1 MIKPEQPRIEIDD
14 LTAVI
19 RESIAAQKHED
30 RVAVVSSASQNGVQS
45 PIPELKLQPDFQP
58 RSNNRYHISD
68 LLRYHDRAFVE
79 NAFRAVLKRPPDA
92 TEFARDLKR
101 LRSGQ
106 FNKIDLLSTLR
117 YSNEGKAKAVEVDGL
132 TVPAL
137 MRRLGHLPIIGYF
150 IRLVIALVRLPDQVR
165 DQREF
170 AGYVLAQNQ
179 QIADFINVVSARVA
193 ECNATIS
200 HVEEKL
206 GALTD
211 TLRDEHNAHQK
222 TTDERFAQIAGYFEI
237 QKSEIEKQSVFLEA
251 LEPRFETLIQNEKTL
266 LLDQIKVLNELS
278 TSLQTAIEREAVKR
292 RQELDQLRSQQQQS
306 LSQQQKAFDVAAGD
320 LRAEIEQIHR
330 QLQQARTELSLQ
342 SRNLS
347 SVPLS
352 DSAAAPIESHKLDAL
367 YSALEDRFRG
377 TREEIKDRFKF
388 YLPYVEPAHDADVVD
403 LGCGRG
409 EWIELLSETG
419 FKARGVEK
427 NRVQIDACRERNL
440 EVVEDDM
447 IAYLRKLPDES
458 TGAVTG
464 FHIIE
469 HVSID
474 ALVSLLDEVLRV
486 LRPGG
491 VAIFETPNPENV
503 LVGSNFFYLDPTH
516 HHPLP
521 SELTYFL
528 FESRGFDRVEVLPL
542 HPWDA
547 GRVAGPGEL
556 TERFNGYF
564 FGPMDYAIV
573 GRKVEI

>member
-19 RESIAAQKHED
+19 RESIAAQKHD
-30 RVAVVSSASQNGVQS
+30 DGPGFSNASATENTVQPS
-45 PIPELKLQPDFQP
+45 APELKLQPDFQP

-79 NAFRAVLKRPPDA
+79 NAFRAIVKRPPDA

-101 LRSGQ
+101 VRSGQ

-117 YSNEGKAKAVEVDGL
+117 YSNEGKAKGVEIDGL

-137 MRRLGHLPIIGYF
+137 VRQLGHLPIIGYF

-179 QIADFINVVSARVA
+179 QMADFINVISARVA
-193 ECNATIS
+193 EYSTAVSRVEERLSEQMRSEHEASERATI
-200 HVEEKL
+200 
-206 GALTD
+206 
-211 TLRDEHNAHQK
+211 
-222 TTDERFAQIAGYFEI
+222 ERLNHLNDHFAA
-237 QKSEIEKQSVFLEA
+237 EIEKQSALFDQLGPRIEA
-251 LEPRFETLIQNEKTL
+251 RIQTEKD
-266 LLDQIKVLNELS
+266 LLDQRIKLLDELS
-278 TSLQTAIEREAVKR
+278 ATLQIGIEREAVKR

-306 LSQQQKAFDVAAGD
+306 AARHEHAITAAANE
-320 LRAEIEQIHR
+320 LREEIERVHR
-330 QLQQARTELSLQ
+330 QLQHARAELSLQ
-342 SRNLS
+342 SRNIS
-347 SVPLS
+347 SVVTPAS
-352 DSAAAPIESHKLDAL
+352 DPAPAESHQLDAL
-367 YSALEDRFRG
+367 YAALEDRFRG
-377 TREEIKDRFKF
+377 TREEIKDRFKI
-388 YLPYVEPAHDADVVD
+388 YLPYVEPARDAEVVD

-409 EWIELLSETG
+409 EWLELLNESG
-419 FKARGVEK
+419 FKGRGVER
-427 NRVQIDACRERNL
+427 NLVQIDACRQRGL
-440 EVVEDDM
+440 DVVDDDM
-447 IAYLRKLPDES
+447 IAYLRTLPDES

-464 FHIIE
+464 FHVIE

-474 ALVSLLDEVLRV
+474 ALVSLFNEVLRV

-521 SELTYFL
+521 SELTQFL
-528 FESRGFDRVEVLPL
+528 FESRGFDRIEVLYL

-547 GRVAGPGEL
+547 GRVAGHGEL

-573 GRKVEI
+573 GHKVQT